1 MKLAKSNRSAVILA
15 LISVLFWSGAATVFK
30 KALLYGSPW
39 LVVFCGSTISMV
51 VFGFSL
57 AIQRKRITPSN
68 LLSGLYL
75 GFLNPFLY
83 YLVLLNAYHGLPA
96 QIAMVINYLWP
107 VILVLF
113 SIPLLGQK
121 LNSRG
126 FIGILIS
133 FAGVVLLALMGRNS
147 FEIALVPLFLAFIS
161 TLIWAFYWV
170 LNTRNSG
177 ETTAVLFCNF
187 AFGSIYLLIFG
198 ILHGENLSIDTAILP
213 WVFYIGIFEMGLTYL
228 MWNTALKWASSTA
241 VISGFIFLTPFMALI
256 PIWIVVGEKIAFSTV
271 IGLFLVVLGIFA
283 ERKARKHRSLPS

>member
-39 LVVFCGSTISMV
+39 LVVFCGSVISTV
-51 VFGFSL
+51 VFGLAL
-57 AIQRKRITPSN
+57 AIRKKRITRSN

-121 LNSRG
+121 LNLQG
-126 FIGILIS
+126 FFGIIVS

-147 FEIALVPLFLAFIS
+147 FEIAMVPLLLAFIS
-161 TLIWAFYWV
+161 TLIWALYWV

-177 ETTAVLFCNF
+177 ETIAVLFCSF
-187 AFGSIYLLIFG
+187 VSGSIYLLVFG
-198 ILHGENLSIDTAILP
+198 ILRGENLSIDTAILP
-213 WVFYIGIFEMGLTYL
+213 WIFYIGILEMGLTYL

-241 VISGFIFLTPFMALI
+241 VISGFIFLTPFLALI
-256 PIWIVVGEKIAFSTV
+256 PIWIVVGEKIAYSTV
-271 IGLFLVVLGIFA
+271 LGLILVVVGIFI
-283 ERKARKHRSLPS
+283 EKKARRERSLP